1 MLALLAVLCAAPA
14 LRAPTAFIAP
24 RVAAV
29 PGGVVTF
36 RLPGA
41 PDELPAVVFNG
52 TPVMV
57 VRQQDSW
64 LAIVGI
70 GLSIEPG
77 DYHVDVQQPRRRTT
91 TAPVQG
97 ERQDNTR
104 VQQLK
109 VPPSQVN
116 LSPEDEARVAE
127 RTAKKCA
134 RRSTAS
140 RPMRPS
146 TLRLAQPVP
155 GRRSSSFGLRRMF
168 NGESRNPHS
177 GMDIAA
183 PTGTPIKAPLA
194 GRVVDVGS
202 YFFNGNNVVIDH
214 GQGLL
219 TMYCHL
225 SKIRVEVGQELKR
238 GEVLGEVGATGRVT
252 GPHLHWGVSLNGAM
266 VDPALFL
273 PPPPPKK
280 PAPKKKPDLAQRPW
294 LSSPARECDRRNR
307 LSAPAL
313 R

>member
-1 MLALLAVLCAAPA
+1 MTNYLGRLALVVVLCASPA
-14 LRAPTAFIAP
+14 FAADALITP
-24 RVAAV
+24 RVSAV
-29 PGGVVTF
+29 PGGVITF
-36 RLPGA
+36 KLSGPADRLPT
-41 PDELPAVVFNG
+41 VVFNG
-52 TPVMV
+52 RPVMV
-57 VRQQDSW
+57 VRQPDSW

-77 DYHVDVQQPRRRTT
+77 EYHVDVQELGG
-91 TAPVQG
+91 G
-97 ERQDNTR
+97 EKKLPFTVKAKTYA

-116 LSPEDEARVAE
+116 LSPENEARVAGE
-127 RTAKKCA
+127 QEKVRAVLDSFSSA
-134 RRSTAS
+134 A
-140 RPMRPS
+140 PA
-146 TLRLAQPVP
+146 TLRLEQPVP

-225 SKIRVEVGQELKR
+225 SKIRVEVGQQLKR
-238 GEVLGEVGATGRVT
+238 GEVLGDVGATGRVT

-280 PAPKKKPDLAQRPW
+280 KPAATPEKK
-294 LSSPARECDRRNR
+294 
-307 LSAPAL
+307 
-313 R
+313 

>member
-1 MLALLAVLCAAPA
+1 MTNYLARLTLAAVLCAAPA
-14 LRAPTAFIAP
+14 FGETFVAP
-24 RVAAV
+24 RVATV

-36 RLPGA
+36 KLPGS
-41 PDELPAVVFNG
+41 PDHVPTVAFNG
-52 TPVMV
+52 RPVMV
-57 VRQQDSW
+57 VRKDDSW
-64 LAIVGI
+64 LAILGI

-77 DYHVDVQQPRRRTT
+77 EFHVDVQGMGG
-91 TAPVQG
+91 G
-97 ERQDNTR
+97 EQKLPFTVKAKAYS

-116 LSPEDEARVAE
+116 LSPENEARVAKE
-127 RTAKKCA
+127 QEKVRAA
-134 RRSTAS
+134 LDSFSSSA
-140 RPMRPS
+140 PA
-146 TLRLAQPVP
+146 TLRLDQPVP

-194 GRVVDVGS
+194 GRVVDVGT
-202 YFFNGNNVVIDH
+202 YFFNGNNVVVDH

-225 SKIRVEVGQELKR
+225 SKIRVEVGQQLKR
-238 GEVLGEVGATGRVT
+238 GEVLGDVGATGRVT

-280 PAPKKKPDLAQRPW
+280 KPAAVAKAPEKK
-294 LSSPARECDRRNR
+294 
-307 LSAPAL
+307 
-313 R
+313 